1 VVIESHD
8 IGAKFCKGAKEMNF
22 EAKRTIKTATFSLA
36 ASPQKVFPLL
46 CPKRELEWVPAW
58 EYEMVYS
65 KSGYIEAG
73 CIFKSR
79 KPHGLEMIWTN
90 VEYDPENYR
99 IGFLNVA
106 PGVMV
111 FHYRIRL
118 TKVAAESC
126 EATCEQIFTGL
137 TEEGNRLIGQIAE
150 SSDNSAAMIAEPL
163 NFYLKTGKLINA
175 AFGEE
180 LRSGRP

>member
-1 VVIESHD
+1 LRAND
-8 IGAKFCKGAKEMNF
+8 IGVKFCKGATEMNF

-46 CPKRELEWVPAW
+46 CPKRELEWVPGW
-58 EYEMVYS
+58 EYEMIYS

-90 VEYDPENYR
+90 VEYDPKNFR
-99 IGFLNVA
+99 VGFLNVA
-106 PGVMV
+106 PGVMA

-118 TKVAAESC
+118 RETAAESC
-126 EATCEQIFTGL
+126 EATIEQIFTGL
-137 TEEGNRLIGQIAE
+137 TEEGNRLIAGIAE
-150 SSDNSAAMIAEPL
+150 SSVNNAAMIAEPL
-163 NFYLKTGKLINA
+163 DYYLKTGKLINA
-175 AFGEE
+175 AFGGEFH
-180 LRSGRP
+180 SGRP